1 MVSARRHHS
10 SVLIPSY
17 DGSIACGATFV
28 ARVNGPVLVHD
39 SLKLYG
45 IFESIVFEV
54 RHPACEDVS
63 DVRFYAI
70 EGESHALPHIRSLTG
85 DPTLVRPDRCTKIS
99 RGYNGHAS
107 AVY

>member
-1 MVSARRHHS
+1 M
-10 SVLIPSY
+10 
-17 DGSIACGATFV
+17 T
-28 ARVNGPVLVHD
+28 RVKGPVLVHD

-70 EGESHALPHIRSLTG
+70 EGESSKRETPYARQDIFH
-85 DPTLVRPDRCTKIS
+85 
-99 RGYNGHAS
+99 
-107 AVY
+107 